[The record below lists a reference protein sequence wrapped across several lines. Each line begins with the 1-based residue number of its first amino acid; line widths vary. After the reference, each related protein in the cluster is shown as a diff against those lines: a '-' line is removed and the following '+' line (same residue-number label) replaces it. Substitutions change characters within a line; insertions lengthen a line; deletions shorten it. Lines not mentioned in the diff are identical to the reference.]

1 MVANAIQMIPLA
13 VDPPKHADYRRVLD
27 PMFGP
32 KRIDA
37 MEPDLRAQV
46 RSHIDAFA
54 PLGRC
59 DVVTDLSYK
68 FPTQAILTLFGLPLE
83 QLPQF
88 LDWATGIIKD
98 ANITNLGQEPPQRVI
113 DCSIALFGF
122 LAEQLEAKRSHPGN
136 DMLSSILAL
145 DGDDAWTDAEILG
158 LCFLVVL
165 AGLDT
170 VTGAIG
176 YSLLNLA
183 TDPEL
188 RHRLIADPALIGPF
202 VEEVL
207 RLDGPVP
214 GVPRLTTCDV
224 EVEGVTIPADSA
236 VMLMLG
242 TANREVP
249 SAADAPHEMNLS
261 CQAHPSRVRRRNPP
275 LPRLAPGAPG
285 AAADHRGVPRPH
297 PGLPAGRRGAHLVA
311 RRHFGPAVA
320 AAGVRALL
328 TSGCRASGPAPRPG
342 PGRSRVRRSRRS
354 STSRPDPPAPRH
366 WRPGSRRRGPRLPT
380 TARSWPGR
388 GRRRRSGRASASR
401 LARVGRRRW

>member
-1 MVANAIQMIPLA
+1 MTTTELPDDYYAAAPLESSRTAAMEYLRRPGPVYRVGSTWLITSYDGVRFAQKHPDLFSSAKAFDMVANAIRMIPLA
-13 VDPPKHADYRRVLD
+13 IDPPKHADYRRILD

-83 QLPQF
+83 HLPKF
-88 LDWATGIIKD
+88 LDWVTGIIKD
-98 ANITNLGQEPPQRVI
+98 ANVTNLGQEPPQRVI
-113 DCSIALFGF
+113 DCSVALFGF

-158 LCFLVVL
+158 LCFLIVL

-183 TDPEL
+183 TDPDL

-224 EVEGVTIPADSA
+224 EVEGVTIPAGSA

-249 SAADAPHEMNLS
+249 SAAAAPNEMNLTAKPTHLGFGGGIHRCLGS
-261 CQAHPSRVRRRNPP
+261 HLARRELRLTIEEFQARIPDY
-275 LPRLAPGAPG
+275 RLAGEA
-285 AAADHRGVPRPH
+285 HT
-297 PGLPAGRRGAHLVA
+297 LWPAGTLGLQ
-311 RRHFGPAVA
+311 
-320 AAGVRALL
+320 
-328 TSGCRASGPAPRPG
+328 S
-342 PGRSRVRRSRRS
+342 
-354 STSRPDPPAPRH
+354 
-366 WRPGSRRRGPRLPT
+366 LPLEFE
-380 TARSWPGR
+380 PC
-388 GRRRRSGRASASR
+388 
-401 LARVGRRRW
+401 

>member
-1 MVANAIQMIPLA
+1 MTTTELPDDYYAAAPLEDSRTAAMEYLRRPGPVYRVGSTWLITSYDGVRFAQKHPDLFSSAKAFDMVANAIQMIPLA
-13 VDPPKHADYRRVLD
+13 IDPPKHADYRRILD

-83 QLPQF
+83 HLPKF
-88 LDWATGIIKD
+88 LDWVTGIIKD
-98 ANITNLGQEPPQRVI
+98 ANVTNLGQEPPQRVI
-113 DCSIALFGF
+113 DCSVALFGF
-122 LAEQLEAKRSHPGN
+122 LAEQLETKRSHPGN

-158 LCFLVVL
+158 LCFLIVL

-183 TDPEL
+183 TDPDL
-188 RHRLIADPALIGPF
+188 RHRLIADPVLIGPF

-224 EVEGVTIPADSA
+224 EVEGVTIPAGSA

-249 SAADAPHEMNLS
+249 SAADAPNEMNLTAKPTHLGFGGGIHRCLGS
-261 CQAHPSRVRRRNPP
+261 HLARRELRLTIEEFHARIPDY
-275 LPRLAPGAPG
+275 RLAGEA
-285 AAADHRGVPRPH
+285 HT
-297 PGLPAGRRGAHLVA
+297 LWPAGTLGLQ
-311 RRHFGPAVA
+311 
-320 AAGVRALL
+320 
-328 TSGCRASGPAPRPG
+328 S
-342 PGRSRVRRSRRS
+342 
-354 STSRPDPPAPRH
+354 
-366 WRPGSRRRGPRLPT
+366 LPLEFE
-380 TARSWPGR
+380 PC
-388 GRRRRSGRASASR
+388 
-401 LARVGRRRW
+401 

>member
-1 MVANAIQMIPLA
+1 MTTTELPDDYYAAAPLEGSRTAAMEYLRRPGPVYRVGSTWLITSYDGVRLAQKHPELFSSARAFDMVANAIQMIPLA
-13 VDPPKHADYRRVLD
+13 IDPPKHADYRRVLD

-46 RSHIDAFA
+46 RSHIDAVA

-59 DVVTDLSYK
+59 DVVADLSYK
-68 FPTQAILTLFGLPLE
+68 FPTQAILTLFGLPVE
-83 QLPQF
+83 HLPQF

-98 ANITNLGQEPPQRVI
+98 ANVTNLGQEPPQRVI
-113 DCSIALFGF
+113 DCSMALFGF

-145 DGDDAWTDAEILG
+145 DGDDAWTDGEILG
-158 LCFLVVL
+158 LCFLIVL

-188 RHRLIADPALIGPF
+188 RHRLIGDPALIGPF

-214 GVPRLTTCDV
+214 GVPRLTTADV
-224 EVEGVTIPADSA
+224 EVEGVTIPAGSA

-249 SAADAPHEMNLS
+249 SAADAPHEMNLTAKPTHLS
-261 CQAHPSRVRRRNPP
+261 FGGGIHRCLGSHLARRELRLTIEEFHARIPDY
-275 LPRLAPGAPG
+275 RLAGEA
-285 AAADHRGVPRPH
+285 HT
-297 PGLPAGRRGAHLVA
+297 LWPAGTLGLQ
-311 RRHFGPAVA
+311 
-320 AAGVRALL
+320 
-328 TSGCRASGPAPRPG
+328 S
-342 PGRSRVRRSRRS
+342 
-354 STSRPDPPAPRH
+354 
-366 WRPGSRRRGPRLPT
+366 LPLEFE
-380 TARSWPGR
+380 PC
-388 GRRRRSGRASASR
+388 
-401 LARVGRRRW
+401 

>member
-1 MVANAIQMIPLA
+1 MTTTELPDDYYAAAPLQSSRTAAMEYLRRPGPVYRVGGTWLITSYEGVRFAQKHPDLFSSARAFDMVANAIEMIPLA
-13 VDPPKHADYRRVLD
+13 IDPPKHADYRRVLD

-68 FPTQAILTLFGLPLE
+68 FPTQAILTLFGLPPE
-83 QLPQF
+83 HLPQF
-88 LDWATGIIKD
+88 LDWVTGIIKD
-98 ANITNLGQEPPQRVI
+98 ANVTNLGQEPPQRVI

-136 DMLSSILAL
+136 DMLSAILAL

-188 RHRLIADPALIGPF
+188 RHRVIADPALIGPF

-224 EVEGVTIPADSA
+224 EVEGVTIPAGSA

-249 SAADAPHEMNLS
+249 SAADAPHEMNLTAKPTHLGFGGGIHRCLGS
-261 CQAHPSRVRRRNPP
+261 HLARRELRLTIEEFHARIPDY
-275 LPRLAPGAPG
+275 RLAGEA
-285 AAADHRGVPRPH
+285 HT
-297 PGLPAGRRGAHLVA
+297 LWPAGTLGLQ
-311 RRHFGPAVA
+311 
-320 AAGVRALL
+320 
-328 TSGCRASGPAPRPG
+328 S
-342 PGRSRVRRSRRS
+342 
-354 STSRPDPPAPRH
+354 
-366 WRPGSRRRGPRLPT
+366 LPLEFE
-380 TARSWPGR
+380 PC
-388 GRRRRSGRASASR
+388 
-401 LARVGRRRW
+401 

>member
-1 MVANAIQMIPLA
+1 MYRVGSTWLITSYDGVRFAQKHPDLFSSAKAFDMVANAIQMIPLA
-13 VDPPKHADYRRVLD
+13 IDPPKHADYRRILD

-83 QLPQF
+83 HLPKF
-88 LDWATGIIKD
+88 LDWVTGIIKD
-98 ANITNLGQEPPQRVI
+98 ANVTNLGQEPPQRVI
-113 DCSIALFGF
+113 DCSLALFGF

-158 LCFLVVL
+158 LCFLIVL

-224 EVEGVTIPADSA
+224 EVEGVTIPAGSA

-249 SAADAPHEMNLS
+249 SAADAPNEMNLTAKPTHLGFGGGIHRCLGS
-261 CQAHPSRVRRRNPP
+261 HLARRELRLTIEEFHARIPDY
-275 LPRLAPGAPG
+275 RLAGEA
-285 AAADHRGVPRPH
+285 HT
-297 PGLPAGRRGAHLVA
+297 LWPAGTLGLQ
-311 RRHFGPAVA
+311 
-320 AAGVRALL
+320 
-328 TSGCRASGPAPRPG
+328 S
-342 PGRSRVRRSRRS
+342 
-354 STSRPDPPAPRH
+354 
-366 WRPGSRRRGPRLPT
+366 LPLEFE
-380 TARSWPGR
+380 PC
-388 GRRRRSGRASASR
+388 
-401 LARVGRRRW
+401 